1 MSRANRFGGNNS
13 LRQLYKSPSIFY
25 EASVST
31 LKWTFTTR
39 NIQYTKPSHPIKE
52 MATCLTV
59 EGTGVRYD
67 VTRRRQD
74 EKRLQP
80 DRILIMT
87 NCVSGIPVNR

>member
-13 LRQLYKSPSIFY
+13 LRQWYKSPPTFY

-39 NIQYTKPSHPIKE
+39 YIQYSKPSHPIKE

-59 EGTGVRYD
+59 EGKGVIYG

-74 EKRLQP
+74 EKGCN
-80 DRILIMT
+80 MT
-87 NCVSGIPVNR
+87 DF